1 MSSDLLAQAKRW
13 LDKDP
18 DASTKRQLAELIES
32 NNVTELQTCFNG
44 RLEFGTAGLRG
55 VMGVGP
61 SKMNLLTVL
70 ETTAGLAE
78 YLLKSDE
85 AKAKSQG
92 VAIAFDGR
100 FGSKEFAYSS
110 AQHFAHRGIP
120 SRIYP
125 TPTPT
130 PMCGYAVKKLGLAG
144 GIVVTASHNPK
155 EYNGYKVYGP
165 AGTQINTPVDGLIAN
180 EILKIA
186 EETQP
191 PTLASLDECKQKGI
205 IKEFGGEM
213 LTDYIKDVQALG
225 TFASEAVH
233 GKDAPISI
241 AYSPLHGVGAP
252 SIERLSKEVVGLTEG
267 VNFWIS
273 EEQRKP
279 DGAFP
284 TLEFPS
290 KCFLSCILSLC
301 TFSPD

>member
-1 MSSDLLAQAKRW
+1 M
-13 LDKDP
+13 
-18 DASTKRQLAELIES
+18 
-32 NNVTELQTCFNG
+32 
-44 RLEFGTAGLRG
+44 
-55 VMGVGP
+55 
-61 SKMNLLTVL
+61 L
-70 ETTAGLAE
+70 ETTAGLSE
-78 YLLKSDE
+78 YLLKSDKE
-85 AKAKSQG
+85 KALRKG

-100 FGSKEFAYSS
+100 FGSKDFAYSS
-110 AQHFAHRGIP
+110 AQHFAFRGIP
-120 SRIYP
+120 SYIYP

-165 AGTQINTPVDGLIAN
+165 AGTQINTPVDGLIAD
-180 EILKIA
+180 EILIVA
-186 EETQP
+186 QEATP
-191 PTLASLDECKQKGI
+191 PSLADLSECKRTGI
-205 IKEFGGEM
+205 IKEFGDEM
-213 LTDYIKDVQALG
+213 LTSYIKDVQSLN
-225 TFASEAVH
+225 TFTASPVH

-252 SIERLSKEVVGLTEG
+252 SIERLSKEVIGVTEG

-290 KCFLSCILSLC
+290 KSLTIRLTRLVMIASRLLQYQVMLIVRSCFLL
-301 TFSPD
+301 